1 MVDDADPARIH
12 TLSDLKRE
20 LDLLRRA
27 EGRQEGKHQLSL
39 DDTVKRLREHRR
51 EVPRSTLGNY
61 LSGRTLAPQSVFD
74 DILRA
79 LGVDTA
85 AQGTWADAWERL
97 DDARREP
104 TSTDEQE
111 PAPVAGQ
118 EPAPTA
124 PVPASRRLK
133 WIMTLGTVAL
143 LAGGVVTTIIAISTP
158 TPPVNPATPADSP
171 KPGECTYELGY
182 TQVAVRPT
190 PSFNNDLGR
199 QMMTDTGQLVIGSCQ
214 PIRGEPGTGG
224 PNDPNCGV
232 GSIPVDTW
240 IQVRSPHQ
248 GWVFKPCLTPRS

>member
-1 MVDDADPARIH
+1 MDDADPARIH

-133 WIMTLGTVAL
+133 WIMTLERLPSSRAAWSPPSSL
-143 LAGGVVTTIIAISTP
+143 SQPQRPRSTRP
-158 TPPVNPATPADSP
+158 RPRTHQSPANAPMNSD
-171 KPGECTYELGY
+171 
-182 TQVAVRPT
+182 
-190 PSFNNDLGR
+190 
-199 QMMTDTGQLVIGSCQ
+199 
-214 PIRGEPGTGG
+214 
-224 PNDPNCGV
+224 
-232 GSIPVDTW
+232 
-240 IQVRSPHQ
+240 
-248 GWVFKPCLTPRS
+248 TPRSRYARHPASTTTSAVR